1 LIGITSL
8 TYTYPGAAQPALR
21 DVTLTVNAGEV
32 VLLTGPS
39 GSGKSTLLRALN
51 GLVPHFSG
59 GRIGGSVRVNGH
71 DPVHEGP
78 AQMSRAVGMVFQDPE
93 SQFVVDQVEDEIAFA
108 LENAALPRDE
118 MRRRVDAVL
127 HQLEIEHLRQRVIST
142 LSGGEQQ
149 RAAIAS
155 ALALQPQVLV
165 LDEPTSQLDDESAED
180 VLNAVAKL
188 NREHGLTVVISE
200 HRLERVLPF
209 AGRVVRLEG
218 GQFVGSLP
226 TIGGGEQLANHW
238 GWSAVSRKPIR
249 PKPHTPHPTSQR
261 LRIANL
267 HAGYGARDVLRGAS
281 LDVHAGEIVALMG
294 RNGSG
299 KSTLLKTVVGLVPMK
314 AGHIEVAGRSIAGRD
329 TAYICR
335 DVAYLPQNPN
345 ALLFADTVADEL
357 NITRRNH
364 ALAALSPTQASD
376 MLTSLGIAQYA
387 GAYPRD
393 LSVGE
398 RQRAALGA
406 VAAAQPA
413 LLLLDEPTRG
423 LDAESKHKLAE
434 LLRRFADDGAGIL
447 LVTHDHTLVELCGD
461 RIVVLD
467 NGLIRAR
474 ET

>member
-1 LIGITSL
+1 VINIASL
-8 TYTYPGAAQPALR
+8 TYTYPGTAQPALR
-21 DVTLTVNAGEV
+21 DITLSVAAGEV

-39 GSGKSTLLRALN
+39 GSGKSTFLRALN

-59 GRIGGSVRVNGH
+59 GRIGGSVRVDGH
-71 DPVHEGP
+71 DPMREGP
-78 AQMSRAVGMVFQDPE
+78 AQMSRVVGMVFQDPE
-93 SQFVVDQVEDEIAFA
+93 SQFVVDRVEDEIAFA

-118 MRRRVDAVL
+118 MRRRVNAVL
-127 HQLEIEHLRQRVIST
+127 RQLEIEPLRERAIST

-149 RAAIAS
+149 RIAIAS
-155 ALALQPQVLV
+155 ALALQPKVLA
-165 LDEPTSQLDDESAED
+165 LDEPTSQLDNDSAED
-180 VLNAVAKL
+180 VLNAVARL

-218 GQFVGSLP
+218 GQFVGS
-226 TIGGGEQLANHW
+226 EQW
-238 GWSAVSRKPIR
+238 TVSSKPLR
-249 PKPHTPHPTSQR
+249 PTSHHPQGVASSPQPTPQR
-261 LRIANL
+261 LRITNL

-281 LDVHAGEIVALMG
+281 LDVRAGEIVALMG

-299 KSTLLKTVVGLVPMK
+299 KSTLLKTVVSLIPMK
-314 AGHIEVAGRSIAGRD
+314 AGHIEVSGRSIAGRD
-329 TAYICR
+329 TADICR

-345 ALLFADTVADEL
+345 ALLFADTVADEI

-364 ALAALSPTQASD
+364 ALAALSPAQASD
-376 MLTSLGIAQYA
+376 MLASLGIAQYA

-406 VAAAQPA
+406 VVAAQPK

-423 LDAESKHKLAE
+423 LDAESKHTLAE
-434 LLRRFADDGAGIL
+434 LLRRFADDDAGIL
-447 LVTHDHTLVELCGD
+447 LVTHDRALVELCAD
-461 RIVVLD
+461 KVLSLYD
-467 NGLIRAR
+467 GVIH
-474 ET
+474 